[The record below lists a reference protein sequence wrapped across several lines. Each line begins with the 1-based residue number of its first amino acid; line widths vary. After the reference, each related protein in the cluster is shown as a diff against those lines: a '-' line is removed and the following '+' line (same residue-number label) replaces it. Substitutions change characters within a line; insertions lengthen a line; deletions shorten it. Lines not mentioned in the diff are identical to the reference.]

1 MKALLGV
8 CVVALIA
15 VATYTLTKK
24 DKEVADFPDKSIE
37 KEGSS
42 VAKDE
47 APIDDGGSEKPF
59 AEKEATDV
67 TEEQIAAAKLE
78 EPDQK
83 TKEAPNDLGGWA
95 KDYKEPTFTVKKD
108 DRFIMG
114 PGGKALDKAPEHI
127 TMSGKPAVDWAAKAL
142 ERLNE
147 DKTFSSKGDATVVSR
162 NKKFLLI
169 DGPNGIPVEK
179 AHVKFT
185 APDGSKGSFDAYV
198 NSSTGEIV
206 MAFNGLRDGKSF
218 QPGEA
223 P

>member
-8 CVVALIA
+8 CVVALIV

-24 DKEVADFPDKSIE
+24 DKEVADLPDENIE
-37 KEGSS
+37 KEGAS
-42 VAKDE
+42 VAKGE
-47 APIDDGGSEKPF
+47 AFVDDGGSEKPF
-59 AEKEATDV
+59 AEKEATDA

-83 TKEAPNDLGGWA
+83 TKEGPNDLGGWA
-95 KDYKEPTFTVKKD
+95 NDYNEPKFTVKKD
-108 DRFIMG
+108 DRFVMG
-114 PGGKALDKAPEHI
+114 PGGKALDKVPENVV
-127 TMSGKPAVDWAAKAL
+127 MAVKPVADWAAKAL

-147 DKTFSSKGDATVVSR
+147 DKTFSTKGDATVVTR

-169 DGPNGIPVEK
+169 DGNNGIPVEK

-185 APDGSKGSFDAYV
+185 APDGSKGSFDAYI

-218 QPGEA
+218 EPGGA